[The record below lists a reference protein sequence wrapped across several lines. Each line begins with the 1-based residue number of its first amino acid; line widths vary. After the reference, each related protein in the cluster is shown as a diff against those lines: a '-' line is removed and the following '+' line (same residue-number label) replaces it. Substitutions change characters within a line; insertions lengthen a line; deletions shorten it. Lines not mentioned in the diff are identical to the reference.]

1 MLLINTMGNLV
12 SSEAVYNKKDTEDLF
27 PKKSD
32 IYTKKESDVKFQPIG
47 DYQPKGDYAV
57 VGGVYAKTDVYNK
70 TESDTR
76 FQTKGNY
83 ALTSA
88 LDGYQPKGD
97 YALTTA
103 LADYAL
109 KTALADYQPKGDY
122 ALKTALADY
131 QPKGDYALKTDYQPK
146 GDYALKTALADYQP
160 KGDYALTTALAD
172 YQPKGDY
179 ALTTALADYALTT
192 ALADY
197 ALKTDYQ
204 PKGDYALTTALAD
217 YQPKVVG
224 GVYAK
229 TDVYN
234 KTESDAR
241 FQPTVVGGVYA
252 KTDIYNKTES
262 DARFQPTVVGGVYNK
277 TESDARFQPTV
288 VGGVYNK
295 TESDGRFQQTV
306 VGGVYAKPDV
316 YNKTESDTRFQPKGD
331 YQLTVVG
338 GVYAKPDVYNKTE
351 SDTRFQPKGDYALTN
366 ALAAYAKKTDIL
378 KGDTGPQGAQGP
390 KGGVQIDDTRSADS
404 PPSFYRAKGVN
415 KYHELKLKSVIKTPS
430 TQEYNMVETIVSWG
444 DVSGGPVVQIA
455 YGENQYYRQSSS
467 ESAWGP
473 WKVVLQSEAN
483 GNTTIPG
490 FVNARGVTT
499 TDITATGNV
508 QIANGYISNDLWF
521 NGPTNRWILHTPDDG
536 RTEMYITP
544 GNDAKNDWNWN
555 NSTIFY
561 KDGSITTKKLG
572 ATDLNATNVNAT
584 NVNATGNMSAKNMYA
599 NNMYANNADQ
609 ASYTQVSV
617 GKGVLF
623 KNGDTRTDDGGVKTF
638 TVRNN
643 DGDLRL
649 QASSGRVRV
658 PQTAVITSLHVGNE
672 LGAAW
677 DKKGLNIANNN
688 GSWTHFNDNDK
699 NFIRGVTEFSNQLR
713 TAPGKGLCNSDGS
726 ICVDVADLVTKD
738 KEVNLINKNWGRLK
752 SFQDMGVGV
761 RGENADNWSTW
772 KVTW

>member
-1 MLLINTMGNLV
+1 MGNLV

-197 ALKTDYQ
+197 ALKTDY
-204 PKGDYALTTALAD
+204 
-217 YQPKVVG
+217 
-224 GVYAK
+224 
-229 TDVYN
+229 
-234 KTESDAR
+234 
-241 FQPTVVGGVYA
+241 
-252 KTDIYNKTES
+252 
-262 DARFQPTVVGGVYNK
+262 
-277 TESDARFQPTV
+277 
-288 VGGVYNK
+288 
-295 TESDGRFQQTV
+295 
-306 VGGVYAKPDV
+306 
-316 YNKTESDTRFQPKGD
+316 
-331 YQLTVVG
+331 
-338 GVYAKPDVYNKTE
+338 
-351 SDTRFQPKGDYALTN
+351 QPKGDYALTN

-638 TVRNN
+638 TVRND